1 MLQKN
6 TKNSKK
12 RIQFLINVILYSHK
26 ILLFGA
32 LLIAKPNEMVA
43 AISIIFGIVFIA
55 MGVLKLIEYFTSETK
70 EDYLLSIALIAVVFG
85 VIVLFASDSIIS
97 LFRIILGVW
106 IIAAGIMDFQTTLIW
121 KEVKSVYWTLAL
133 LFSMLMIIAG
143 IVILVNANI
152 LFTTIGVL
160 TIIYAVLDII
170 DRIIFM
176 SKIKDYIK
184 E

>member
-1 MLQKN
+1 MFEKFL
-6 TKNSKK
+6 K
-12 RIQFLINVILYSHK
+12 RSSWTDIVIS
-26 ILLFGA
+26 IIFILFGA

-133 LFSMLMIIAG
+133 LFSILMIIAG

>member
-1 MLQKN
+1 
-6 TKNSKK
+6 
-12 RIQFLINVILYSHK
+12 
-26 ILLFGA
+26 
-32 LLIAKPNEMVA
+32 MVA

-152 LFTTIGVL
+152 LFTTIGIL

>member
-1 MLQKN
+1 MFEKFL
-6 TKNSKK
+6 K
-12 RIQFLINVILYSHK
+12 RSSWTDIVIS
-26 ILLFGA
+26 IIFVLFGA

-85 VIVLFASDSIIS
+85 VIVL
-97 LFRIILGVW
+97 L
-106 IIAAGIMDFQTTLIW
+106 AAGIMDFQTTLIW

>member
-1 MLQKN
+1 
-6 TKNSKK
+6 
-12 RIQFLINVILYSHK
+12 
-26 ILLFGA
+26 
-32 LLIAKPNEMVA
+32 
-43 AISIIFGIVFIA
+43 
-55 MGVLKLIEYFTSETK
+55 
-70 EDYLLSIALIAVVFG
+70 
-85 VIVLFASDSIIS
+85 
-97 LFRIILGVW
+97 
-106 IIAAGIMDFQTTLIW
+106 MDFQTTLIW
-121 KEVKSVYWTLAL
+121 KDVKSVYWTLAL

>member
-1 MLQKN
+1 
-6 TKNSKK
+6 
-12 RIQFLINVILYSHK
+12 
-26 ILLFGA
+26 
-32 LLIAKPNEMVA
+32 
-43 AISIIFGIVFIA
+43 
-55 MGVLKLIEYFTSETK
+55 
-70 EDYLLSIALIAVVFG
+70 
-85 VIVLFASDSIIS
+85 
-97 LFRIILGVW
+97 
-106 IIAAGIMDFQTTLIW
+106 MDFQTTLIW

-176 SKIKDYIK
+176 SKITDYGTC
-184 E
+184 

>member
-1 MLQKN
+1 
-6 TKNSKK
+6 
-12 RIQFLINVILYSHK
+12 
-26 ILLFGA
+26 
-32 LLIAKPNEMVA
+32 MVA

-55 MGVLKLIEYFTSETK
+55 MGVLKLIEYFTSETKK

-152 LFTTIGVL
+152 LFTTIGIL

-176 SKIKDYIK
+176 NKIKDYIK

>member
-1 MLQKN
+1 MFEKFL
-6 TKNSKK
+6 K
-12 RIQFLINVILYSHK
+12 RSSWTDIVIS
-26 ILLFGA
+26 IIFILFGA

-97 LFRIILGVW
+97 LFRIIL
-106 IIAAGIMDFQTTLIW
+106 AGIMDFQTTLIW